1 MTVGIVGVGAMGLAI
16 TERLIAAGISVAG
29 FRRGD
34 LSAFRAAGGE
44 PMPDVAAVA
53 ARAEPLI
60 LLLPDDEALLE
71 VAAAAASVWRRG
83 QTILCLSTHP
93 VAVKRKAADMAR
105 ACGAALLDGE
115 ISGTPDMLRAGLATV
130 MIAGSRAQVA
140 CVRPVLDAFSGGVTV
155 LAAFGEPAALKLVT
169 NFLVGVHTA
178 AAAEALQVARR
189 LGLDVATAIS
199 AIAPSAGGSR
209 MLGVRGPMMA
219 EGEFGPGDMDGFLM
233 VFAMLRTALEQRHQ
247 RAGPMLEFTEGL
259 YRQAIADGF
268 GDLDIAAI
276 HESIGLD
283 LDALADRSGVRGRNP
298 GLAVLSR
305 DGEG

>member
-71 VAAAAASVWRRG
+71 VAAAAA
-83 QTILCLSTHP
+83 
-93 VAVKRKAADMAR
+93 
-105 ACGAALLDGE
+105 
-115 ISGTPDMLRAGLATV
+115 TV

-189 LGLDVATAIS
+189 LGPDVATAIS